1 MEKEKLRKAG
11 LAALKKLSQQ
21 PKRKAA
27 KEAVIRQ
34 LLFASEA
41 WQSAQT
47 IGLVRST
54 KEEFDTQPLFLRGFA
69 EGKRLVVPEVLPG
82 RQLAF
87 HEVFE
92 SSAYGLSAFGIE
104 EPLVKQPVAKEAID
118 LLLVPGVVFSPEG
131 YRIGYG
137 GGYYDRFLADFTG
150 VTRSLVFEEQFS
162 SDWQADGFDVPVQRL
177 LTDRY
182 RREEEK

>member
-1 MEKEKLRKAG
+1 MEKEELRKVG
-11 LAALKKLSQQ
+11 LVALKKLSQQ

-41 WQSAQT
+41 WQNAQT

-54 KEEFDTQPLFLRGFA
+54 KEELDTQPLFLRGFA

-150 VTRSLVFEEQFS
+150 VTRSLVFAEQFS

>member
-1 MEKEKLRKAG
+1 MEKEALRKAG
-11 LAALKKLSQQ
+11 LATLTKLSQQ
-21 PKRKAA
+21 PKRKKA

-54 KEEFDTQPLFLRGFA
+54 EQEFDTEPLFRQGFA
-69 EGKRLVVPEVLPG
+69 QGKRLVVPEVLPK
-82 RQLAF
+82 RQLVF
-87 HEVFE
+87 HEVFAD
-92 SSAYGLSAFGIE
+92 STYGLSAFGIE

-137 GGYYDRFLADFTG
+137 GGYYDRFLADFSG
-150 VTRSLVFEEQFS
+150 ATRSLVFKEQIS
-162 SDWQADGFDVPVQRL
+162 SEWQADAFDVPVQRL
-177 LTDRY
+177 LTDSYGKRGN
-182 RREEEK
+182 